1 MEIMRS
7 TKYARRDPYVT
18 MLWIGVLG
26 SAIIFGMITFMYG
39 VLKHK
44 QHWQAIALP
53 PSFWLST
60 FVIMASS
67 LTLHKANAAI
77 RQENYALYKNQIG
90 ATLVLGI
97 VFVVTQ
103 LWGWQQ
109 LVEQGIVLSG
119 AVAGSFVYVLSGL
132 HIAHL
137 VLGVGVLAWAY
148 WDARKNVAYID
159 GFIQYLNPV
168 KRARLKLV
176 SIYWHFVDIVWL
188 YLFVF
193 FLLQRLL

>member
-7 TKYARRDPYVT
+7 SKYARRDPYVT

-26 SAIIFGMITFMYG
+26 SAIMFGMITFIYAA
-39 VLKHK
+39 LRHK

-60 FVIMASS
+60 LVIVASS
-67 LTLHKANAAI
+67 LTLHRANAAI
-77 RQENYALYKNQIG
+77 KQENYTQYKNQIG
-90 ATLVLGI
+90 TTLLLGI
-97 VFVVTQ
+97 IFVITQ

-109 LVEQGIVLSG
+109 LVSQGIMLSG

-132 HIAHL
+132 HIVHL
-137 VLGVGVLAWAY
+137 VLGVAVLGWAY
-148 WDARKNVAYID
+148 ADARRNVAYID
-159 GFIQYLNPV
+159 GFIQNLNPV

-176 SIYWHFVDIVWL
+176 SIYWHFVDIIWL

-193 FLLQRLL
+193 FLLQRL

>member
-7 TKYARRDPYVT
+7 SKYARRDPYVT

-26 SAIIFGMITFMYG
+26 SAIMFGMITFIYAA
-39 VLKHK
+39 LRHK

-60 FVIMASS
+60 LVIVASS
-67 LTLHKANAAI
+67 LTLHKANKAI
-77 RQENYALYKNQIG
+77 KQENYTQYKNQIG
-90 ATLVLGI
+90 TTLLLGI
-97 VFVVTQ
+97 IFVITQ

-109 LVEQGIVLSG
+109 LVSQGIMLSG

-132 HIAHL
+132 HIVHL
-137 VLGVGVLAWAY
+137 VLGVAVLGWAY
-148 WDARKNVAYID
+148 ADARRNVAYID
-159 GFIQYLNPV
+159 GFIQNLNPV

-193 FLLQRLL
+193 FLLQRL

>member
-7 TKYARRDPYVT
+7 AKYARRDPYVT
-18 MLWIGVLG
+18 ILWIGVLG
-26 SAIIFGMITFMYG
+26 SAIMFGMITFIYAA
-39 VLKHK
+39 LRHK

-53 PSFWLST
+53 PSFWVST
-60 FVIMASS
+60 LVIVVSS

-77 RQENYALYKNQIG
+77 KQENFIQYKNQIG
-90 ATLVLGI
+90 ATLFLGI
-97 VFVVTQ
+97 TFVVTQ
-103 LWGWQQ
+103 FLGWQQ
-109 LVEQGIVLSG
+109 LVGQGIMLSG

-137 VLGVGVLAWAY
+137 VLGVAVLVWAY
-148 WDARKNVAYID
+148 VDARKNATYID
-159 GFIQYLNPV
+159 GFIQNLNPV